1 MADIYH
7 QFVINALPEKVFDAI
22 SLSKGLDNWWTKSSS
37 ENPEQGGIYTLYF
50 GPQYNW
56 KATVTKYLKDS
67 RFELQLTEADDE
79 WKGTRVGFILRN
91 IKGITEVDFYHTGW
105 PAVNEH
111 YRISSYCWAMYLRIL
126 KRFVE
131 FGDLIPY
138 DKRLDV

>member
-7 QFVINALPEKVFDAI
+7 QFVINALPEKVFEAI
-22 SLSKGLDNWWTKSSS
+22 SRSKGLDNWWTRSSS
-37 ENPEQGGIYTLYF
+37 ENPEQGGTYTLYF

-91 IKGITEVDFYHTGW
+91 IKGITEVNFYHTGW
-105 PAVNEH
+105 PAANEH

-126 KRFVE
+126 KRFIE
-131 FGDLIPY
+131 FGDQVPY